1 MEKNI
6 DINKFLFGRTKAE
19 KKLEVINNLS
29 VRDLFNVTDATILR
43 IYNECHGD
51 RDRFYL
57 NSERRA
63 KAGNNWNSNIEFIYE
78 YNGRPYVCLY
88 IQNSS
93 TDSSITKSFAEFKR
107 GGTWYGHIAG
117 SYSYHTDDVAR
128 VIRGIIAEYVY
139 WKYIEK
145 AERERKE
152 RIAKVLD
159 WKIYNPVCNQFYDE
173 WRCKYDGGY
182 PGAPHDRIDRYH
194 RAEKA
199 VKEYVEQHIDELA
212 GKSVEELQ
220 AIYRMIFRETR

>member
-43 IYNECHGD
+43 IYKECHGD

-145 AERERKE
+145 TERERKE

-159 WKIYNPVCNQFYDE
+159 WKIYNPVCNQFYSE
-173 WRCKYDGGY
+173 WRCKYESGGWRDT
-182 PGAPHDRIDRYH
+182 PNTDRYH

-199 VKEYVEQHIDELA
+199 VKEYVEQHIDELV

-220 AIYRMIFRETR
+220 AIYRRIFRETR

>member
-43 IYNECHGD
+43 IYKECHGD

-78 YNGRPYVCLY
+78 YNGRPCVCLY

-152 RIAKVLD
+152 RIEKVLD
-159 WKIYNPVCNQFYDE
+159 WRIYNPVCNQFYDE

-220 AIYRMIFRETR
+220 AIYRRIFRETR

>member
-6 DINKFLFGRTKAE
+6 NEFLFGRTKAE

-29 VRDLFNVTDATILR
+29 VRDLLNVTDATILR

-57 NSERRA
+57 DSKRRA

-78 YNGRPYVCLY
+78 YNGRPCVCLY

-117 SYSYHTDDVAR
+117 SYSYNADDVAR
-128 VIRGIIAEYVY
+128 VIRGILAEYVY

-145 AERERKE
+145 AEREIKE

-220 AIYRMIFRETR
+220 AIYRRIFRETH

>member
-43 IYNECHGD
+43 IYKECHGD

-78 YNGRPYVCLY
+78 YNGRPCVCLY

-117 SYSYHTDDVAR
+117 SYTYHTDDVAR

-159 WKIYNPVCNQFYDE
+159 WRIYNPVCNQFYDE
-173 WRCKYDGGY
+173 WRCKYESGGWRDT
-182 PGAPHDRIDRYH
+182 PNTDRYH

-220 AIYRMIFRETR
+220 AIYRRIFRETR

>member
-43 IYNECHGD
+43 IYKECHGD

-78 YNGRPYVCLY
+78 YNGRPCVCLY

-107 GGTWYGHIAG
+107 GGTWYGNIAG
-117 SYSYHTDDVAR
+117 SYSYQTDDVAR
-128 VIRGIIAEYVY
+128 VIRAILAEYVY

-159 WKIYNPVCNQFYDE
+159 WRIYNPVCNQFYDE
-173 WRCKYDGGY
+173 WRCKYESGGWRDT
-182 PGAPHDRIDRYH
+182 PNTDRYH

-220 AIYRMIFRETR
+220 AIYRRIFRETR

>member
-43 IYNECHGD
+43 IYKECHGD

-78 YNGRPYVCLY
+78 YNGRPCVCLY

-159 WKIYNPVCNQFYDE
+159 WRIYNPVCNQFYDE
-173 WRCKYDGGY
+173 WRCKYESGGWRDT
-182 PGAPHDRIDRYH
+182 PNTDRYH

-220 AIYRMIFRETR
+220 AIYRKIFRETR

>member
-1 MEKNI
+1 
-6 DINKFLFGRTKAE
+6 
-19 KKLEVINNLS
+19 
-29 VRDLFNVTDATILR
+29 VTDATILR
-43 IYNECHGD
+43 IYKECYGD

-78 YNGRPYVCLY
+78 YNGRPCVCLY

-159 WKIYNPVCNQFYDE
+159 WRIYNPVCNQFYDE
-173 WRCKYDGGY
+173 WRCKYEMHSWRDT
-182 PGAPHDRIDRYH
+182 PRLDRYH

-220 AIYRMIFRETR
+220 AIYRRIFRETR